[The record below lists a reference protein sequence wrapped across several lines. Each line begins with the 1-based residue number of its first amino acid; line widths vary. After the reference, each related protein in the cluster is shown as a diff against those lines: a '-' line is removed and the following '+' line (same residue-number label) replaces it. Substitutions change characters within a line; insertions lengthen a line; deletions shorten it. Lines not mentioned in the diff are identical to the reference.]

1 MKKIIFLLILLLPS
15 LSFALQAPE
24 LHSKHAII
32 YDLNEDKI
40 IYAKDATDKI
50 SIASLTKIMTTITAI
65 NNIDDLNTEITITQD
80 MLNQVRYDAS
90 VAGLKVGDKVTY
102 KDLLYASI
110 LPSGADAT
118 TALAISLTGS
128 IDNFVTKMNEEV
140 NKLNLKNTQFKN
152 VTGLDEEGHYSNV
165 KDVLS
170 ILKYALNNETF
181 KEIYTTRDYT
191 LSNGLIVKSTIYN
204 YNKTINK
211 DTSRIIGSKTG
222 FTAEAGLCISA
233 LFNSNN
239 HELILITTNAPYG
252 TAYNIE
258 DALYI
263 INYMDKNYED
273 INLSTKDTLIKQ
285 LNVKNSNIDTYD
297 IRTNLNIIKY
307 LPTDY
312 DINKFKI
319 EYNGLDNLT
328 YKVKENTE
336 IGTISYYYANELL
349 STEKVYLNTTIK
361 KDYIK
366 IIKYYKLHYYLIFIL
381 CFVLL
386 IIIGRKLTKKK
397 LGAK

>member
-1 MKKIIFLLILLLPS
+1 MKKIIFILVLLLPS
-15 LSFALQAPE
+15 LSFALQNPE

-40 IYAKDATDKI
+40 IYAKDANEKI

-65 NNIDDLNTEITITQD
+65 NNIDDLNKEITITQE

-90 VAGLKVGDKVTY
+90 IAGLKAGDKVTY

-128 IDNFVTKMNEEV
+128 IDNFVTKMNDEV
-140 NKLNLKNTQFKN
+140 ANLNLKNTQFKN
-152 VTGLDEEGHYSNV
+152 VTGLDEEGHFSTV

-170 ILKYALNNETF
+170 ILKYALKNETF
-181 KEIYTTRDYT
+181 KEIYTTKDYT

-204 YNKTINK
+204 YNKNINK

-233 LFNSNN
+233 IFNSNN

-252 TAYNIE
+252 TSYNIE

-297 IRTNLNIIKY
+297 IRTNLNITKY

-336 IGTISYYYANELL
+336 IGTISYYYDNELL

-361 KDYIK
+361 KDYLK
-366 IIKYYKLHYYLIFIL
+366 IIKYYKLHYYLILIL
-381 CFVLL
+381 CFILL

-397 LGAK
+397 LGVK